1 MTRYA
6 DGPTTEADIIIH
18 APIGYVWR
26 LVSDITTPSDSPRS
40 SKASNGSTTV
50 VQQWAPASGD
60 QYPCQSRPVGVHQ
73 RGHAL
78 RT

>member
-26 LVSDITTPSDSPRS
+26 LVSDITTPVRFSEE
-40 SKASNGSTTV
+40 
-50 VQQWAPASGD
+50 
-60 QYPCQSRPVGVHQ
+60 
-73 RGHAL
+73 L
-78 RT
+78 